1 MGYFT
6 PDMLIFIFY
15 SEGIRRKS
23 LSVNIK
29 ADRKKNF

>member
-15 SEGIRRKS
+15 SEGDQEKITG
-23 LSVNIK
+23 VNNK